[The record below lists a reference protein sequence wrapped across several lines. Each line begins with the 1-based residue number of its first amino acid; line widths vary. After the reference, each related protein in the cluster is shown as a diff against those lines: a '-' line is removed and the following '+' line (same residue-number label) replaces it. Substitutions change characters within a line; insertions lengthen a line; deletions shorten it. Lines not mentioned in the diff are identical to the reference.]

1 MNLGNMVINVTA
13 DTGNVQSQLQ
23 GLRGSLSNLNL
34 AEGLEPLSRM
44 AQKIGEISK
53 MGFDY
58 NDKMEQNM
66 ASFETLL
73 GSTDKAKTHLADLT
87 KFAAN
92 TPFEIPDLANASKM
106 MLGFGIESKDIM
118 KNMQMLGD
126 ASLGNKEKFKS
137 MTYAFSQIQA
147 AGKATMGDIAQLIN
161 AGFNP
166 LGIISKKTG
175 KSMGD
180 LRKAV
185 ENGSMSAEMIS
196 EAFRIATSEGGRFFG
211 GMEKQSKTF
220 SGMLSTLSDNVN
232 MLLGSAMK
240 PLFDMISQKLMPR
253 LLSVTEALKNKF
265 EKLSPF
271 WQKFIGFAMVGV
283 GALVPLIATVGSG
296 ILVFNTFSTMLGIC
310 GTALLGL
317 QARIGSYLV
326 TLGGFILRNAA
337 ASTGLLSFAKSTVV
351 ATIKTAGLVALI
363 ASAAAGAYVLVRSW
377 STIPEWWSALWD
389 NLKSGLSQ
397 ATNIMYASIAL
408 VNLRITQLFKKSL
421 DQVKNAIAS
430 FMDMGTSLP
439 LIGDKFKGL
448 GDTIRNIDILKGAE
462 DLADSAFAKMY
473 EGNAILQKS
482 ADRYNKITSQ
492 MKGKAFGG
500 IKEEILGVGKDIEKD
515 LGQKIDPKV
524 FDGLKSGLD
533 DVGKKS
539 AKTAETIANSF
550 KDALKSTKDKIKSMG
565 GFAGIFD
572 VAKMEKVSWKDLRYR
587 MQQQLKIME
596 EFKSSMKNIGQRMGY
611 ESPIYR
617 TLLEQGPSAT
627 GQIKALASMPD
638 NFLREFSGNFNEKFN
653 IATPF
658 AAQQTA
664 WDLKQEK
671 MMGNITFNITEAS
684 DPDKIVREVV
694 KQLKYVGV
702 Y

>member
-13 DTGNVQSQLQ
+13 DTGQVQSQLQ

-283 GALVPLIATVGSG
+283 AALVPLTAAVGSG
-296 ILVFNTFSTMLGIC
+296 LLVFNTFSTILGVC
-310 GTALLGL
+310 GTAFLNL
-317 QARIGSYLV
+317 QVAISGYMVS
-326 TLGGFILRNAA
+326 LGGLIVQQYA
-337 ASTGLLSFAKSTVV
+337 ASGSILAFAKSAIYT
-351 ATIKTAGLVALI
+351 TLKTAGLVALI
-363 ASAAAGAYVLVRSW
+363 ASAAAGAYVLMRSW
-377 STIPEWWSALWD
+377 NLIPEWWNAMWD
-389 NLKSGLSQ
+389 NLLSGFNQ
-397 ATNIMYASIAL
+397 VTNILYASIAY
-408 VNLRITQLFKKSL
+408 VNLKITKLFKNSL
-421 DQVKNAIAS
+421 DMVKNSIAS
-430 FMDMGTSLP
+430 FMDMGASLP
-439 LIGDKFKGL
+439 LIGEQFKGL
-448 GDTIRNIDILKGAE
+448 GDTIRSIDILKGSEKVAE
-462 DLADSAFAKMY
+462 SAFEKM
-473 EGNAILQKS
+473 NAGGEILHKS
-482 ADRYNKITSQ
+482 AERYKKVTEE
-492 MKGKAFGG
+492 MKGKAFGN
-500 IKEEILGVGKDIEKD
+500 IKEEILGAGKDVEKN
-515 LGQKIDPKV
+515 LEQKIDPKI

-533 DVGKKS
+533 GVGKKS

-550 KDALKSTKDKIKSMG
+550 KDALQSTKDKIKSMG

-638 NFLREFSGNFNEKFN
+638 NFLREFSGNFNEKFK